1 MKKRLAALLACVVV
15 VSALAACGEENSET
29 GASNSTETV
38 VLAEATIT
46 PTIEVVQTEG
56 TDLSALPVEDY
67 VTLGDYKN
75 LTVSVAPKAEVTDEE
90 IETSVQSYFYNDAS
104 YLAAENF
111 LKEGTVKEGDVVLI
125 DYEGKK
131 DGVAFE
137 GGTATDAT
145 LGIGSGQ
152 FIAGFEDGLVGVK
165 AGETVDLNLTF
176 PESYGNADL
185 AGQAVVFTVT
195 VKGIATLSD
204 AIVAKFG
211 IEDVTTVKEY
221 KASIGEYMDYQNES
235 AYYSN
240 LTNAIYTALVEN
252 NTVSKIPSSIYEPQ
266 REAIIQ
272 QISSEAAYYGVDG
285 DTYTQMYTGMNLAD
299 YAITAAESNA
309 QLVVICQA
317 LANAEKLTVTD
328 EEIDTFVTDYVANYG
343 MYYGIDSVEAFY
355 ENNSKDDVRIVLLQ
369 EKVVE
374 FMRENAKI
382 VDAE

>member
-1 MKKRLAALLACVVV
+1 MKKRLAALLACVLV
-15 VSALAACGEENSET
+15 VSALAACGEENGET
-29 GASNSTETV
+29 GTETV
-38 VLAEATIT
+38 KLAEATIT
-46 PTIEVVQTEG
+46 PSIEVVQTEG

-90 IETSVQSYFYNDAS
+90 IEKSVQSYFYNDAS
-104 YLAAENF
+104 YLAAEDF

-131 DGVAFE
+131 GGVAFE
-137 GGTATDAT
+137 GGTATDDT

-165 AGETVDLNLTF
+165 AGETVDLDLTF

-221 KASIGEYMDYQNES
+221 KASIGEDMDYQNES

-252 NTVSKIPSSIYEPQ
+252 NTVTKIPSSIYELQ
-266 REAIIQ
+266 RETIIQ
-272 QISSEAAYYGVDG
+272 QISFVAAYYGVDG
-285 DTYTQMYTGMNLAD
+285 DTYTQMNIGMNLAD
-299 YAITAAESNA
+299 YAITVAESNA

-328 EEIDTFVTDYVANYG
+328 EEVDTFVADYVATDG
-343 MYYGIDSVEAFY
+343 MYYGIDSVETFY
-355 ENNSKDDVRIVLLQ
+355 ENNSKDDVRTMLLL
-369 EKVVE
+369 EKVVD
-374 FMRENAKI
+374 FMSNNAKI